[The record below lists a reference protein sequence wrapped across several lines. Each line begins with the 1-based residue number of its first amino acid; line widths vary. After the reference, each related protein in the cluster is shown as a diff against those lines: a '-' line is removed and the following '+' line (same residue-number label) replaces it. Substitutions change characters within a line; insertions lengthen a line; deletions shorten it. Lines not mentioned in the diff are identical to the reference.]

1 MIWIFLVPAAFLLLG
16 IADMPMGYYTFMRI
30 VVFLAGIFA
39 AFMSY
44 SENESINF
52 WTIIF
57 ALVAILF
64 NPIIP
69 VYLHDKE
76 VWAILD
82 SIGAVIFIIKGII
95 VHKANK

>member
-44 SENESINF
+44 SEKEGINI
-52 WTIIF
+52 WTVIF

-82 SIGAVIFIIKGII
+82 FISAGIFIIKGII
-95 VHKANK
+95 AHKTNR